1 MVVAELDEVPYDL
14 EVDGT
19 QVRRQLARKVW
30 ERAGWAT
37 VVVHFQER
45 TEDREWKPA
54 KVALLR
60 FRKMHDVW
68 KKQAALT
75 LSLGDAR
82 DLAAT
87 IASWGDA
94 TAGDSDEPDDDES

>member
-1 MVVAELDEVPYDL
+1 MVVAELDEVQYDL

-19 QVRRQLARKVW
+19 QVRRQLARKIW
-30 ERAGWAT
+30 ERSGWAT

-45 TEDREWKPA
+45 TEDGEWKPA

-68 KKQAALT
+68 KKQAAMT
-75 LSLGDAR
+75 LAHDEAQ

-87 IASWGDA
+87 IAGFASAAADP
-94 TAGDSDEPDDDES
+94 S